1 MEKMADYKR
10 LNDVYSG
17 WLTSGIFSDLQNF
30 DVPWKD
36 KNINHDLDI
45 AYHGNHSGDKIV
57 SVIIDK
63 MLNDDGT
70 ISQDNRNKI
79 ASALFTVYGENWT
92 KLWDTT
98 VQEYNLLDNTDAYIT
113 ETTNTEQNTDTNN
126 NGTDTGTVTY
136 KQTGKDT
143 TTGTGTIAH
152 AVTGDDTTTQTGTV
166 TTGGKSTE
174 SSTAANSIYGFNS
187 GSASNADSQSR
198 SGNTEVNQTETRNTE
213 DKLTHNTTD
222 TETRNTTD
230 TVEHDTTNT
239 ETRDLQTGQTGSE
252 KVTGK
257 ITHETHRHGN
267 IGVTTNQQMLEEE
280 RKLWNWYFYTY
291 IFSDIDKFLTISVY

>member
-1 MEKMADYKR
+1 MTEYKT
-10 LNDVYSG
+10 LNDVYYS

-30 DVPWKD
+30 DIPWKD

-63 MLNDDGT
+63 MLNSDGT

-79 ASALFTVYGENWT
+79 ASALFTVYGENWK

-98 VQEYNLLDNTDAYIT
+98 IQDYNLLDNTDAYIT

-126 NGTDTGTVTY
+126 NGTDSGTVTHE
-136 KQTGKDT
+136 
-143 TTGTGTIAH
+143 I
-152 AVTGDDTTTQTGTV
+152 TGDDTTTQTGTV

-174 SSTAANSIYGFNS
+174 SSTNASSIYGFNS
-187 GSASNADSQSR
+187 EDASNADSQSLN
-198 SGNTEVNQTETRNTE
+198 GTTDVNQTETRDTT

-222 TETRNTTD
+222 TETR
-230 TVEHDTTNT
+230 
-239 ETRDLQTGQTGSE
+239 DLKSGQTGTE
-252 KVTGK
+252 KVTGT

-267 IGVTTNQQMLEEE
+267 IGVTTNQQMLREE
-280 RKLWNWYFYTY
+280 RELWNWYFYNYVFT
-291 IFSDIDKFLTISVY
+291 DIDKFLTISVY

>member
-1 MEKMADYKR
+1 MTDYKR

-17 WLTSGIFSDLQNF
+17 WLTSGIFTDLQNF

-57 SVIIDK
+57 SVLIDK
-63 MLNDDGT
+63 LLSDDGT
-70 ISQDNRNKI
+70 ISQENRNKI
-79 ASALFTVYGENWT
+79 ASSLFAVYGENWI
-92 KLWDTT
+92 KLWNTT

-113 ETTNTEQNTDTNN
+113 ETTNTEQNTNTNN

-136 KQTGKDT
+136 KQTGTDT
-143 TTGTGTIAH
+143 TTGTGTVTH
-152 AVTGDDTTTQTGTV
+152 AITGDDTTTNTGTV

-174 SSTAANSIYGFNS
+174 SSTDANSIYGFNS

-198 SGNTEVNQTETRNTE
+198 NGTTDVNQTETRNTE

-222 TETRNTTD
+222 TETRNITD
-230 TVEHDTTNT
+230 AVEHDTTNT
-239 ETRDLQTGQTGSE
+239 ETRDLKTGQTGTE
-252 KVTGK
+252 KVTGTV
-257 ITHETHRHGN
+257 THETHRHGN
-267 IGVTTNQQMLEEE
+267 IGVTTNQQMLEDE
-280 RKLWNWYFYTY
+280 RKLWNWYFYNYVFT
-291 IFSDIDKFLTISVY
+291 DIDKFLTIGVY

>member
-1 MEKMADYKR
+1 MTDYKR

-17 WLTSGIFSDLQNF
+17 WLTSGIFTDLQNF

-113 ETTNTEQNTDTNN
+113 ETTNTEQNTNSSN
-126 NGTDTGTVTY
+126 NGTDSGTVTY
-136 KQTGKDT
+136 KQTGTDT
-143 TTGTGTIAH
+143 TKGTGTVTH
-152 AVTGDDTTTQTGTV
+152 AITGDDTTKQTGTV
-166 TTGGKSTE
+166 TTGGQSTE
-174 SSTAANSIYGFNS
+174 SSTDASSIYGFNS
-187 GSASNADSQSR
+187 DSASDANSQS
-198 SGNTEVNQTETRNTE
+198 SNGTTNVNQTETRDTT
-213 DKLTHNTTD
+213 DKVTHNTTD
-222 TETRNTTD
+222 TETRDTTD
-230 TVEHDTTNT
+230 TLAHDTTNT
-239 ETRDLQTGQTGSE
+239 ETRDLQTGQTGTE
-252 KVTGK
+252 KVTGT

-280 RKLWNWYFYTY
+280 RKLWNWYFYNY

>member
-1 MEKMADYKR
+1 MEEYKK
-10 LNDVYSG
+10 LNDIYSN
-17 WLTSGIFSDLQNF
+17 WLMSGIFSDLQNF

-79 ASALFTVYGENWT
+79 ASALFTVYGENWV
-92 KLWDTT
+92 KLWNTT

-113 ETTNTEQNTDTNN
+113 ETTNTEQNTNSSN
-126 NGTDTGTVTY
+126 NGTDSGTVTY
-136 KQTGKDT
+136 KQTGTDT
-143 TTGTGTIAH
+143 TTGTGTVSH
-152 AVTGDDTTTQTGTV
+152 TTTGDDTTKQTGTV

-174 SSTAANSIYGFNS
+174 SSTDASSIYGFNS
-187 GSASNADSQSR
+187 NSASNADSQSR
-198 SGNTEVNQTETRNTE
+198 NGTTDVNQTETRDTT
-213 DKLTHNTTD
+213 DKVTHNTTD
-222 TETRNTTD
+222 TETRDITD
-230 TVEHDTTNT
+230 TLLHDTTNT
-239 ETRDLQTGQTGSE
+239 ETRDLKTGQTGSE
-252 KVTGK
+252 KVTGTV
-257 ITHETHRHGN
+257 THETHKHGN
-267 IGVTTNQQMLEEE
+267 IGVTTNQQMLDAE
-280 RKLWNWYFYTY
+280 RKLWNWYFYNY

>member
-1 MEKMADYKR
+1 MADYKR

-57 SVIIDK
+57 SVLIDK
-63 MLNDDGT
+63 LLNDDGT

-79 ASALFTVYGENWT
+79 ASSLFAVYGENWI
-92 KLWDTT
+92 KLWNTT

-113 ETTNTEQNTDTNN
+113 ETTNTEQNTNSSN

-136 KQTGKDT
+136 KQTGTDT
-143 TTGTGTIAH
+143 TTGTGTVTH
-152 AVTGDDTTTQTGTV
+152 AITGDDTTKQTGTV
-166 TTGGKSTE
+166 TTGGQSTE
-174 SSTAANSIYGFNS
+174 SSTDASSIYGFNS

-198 SGNTEVNQTETRNTE
+198 NGTTDVNQTETRNTE

-222 TETRNTTD
+222 TETRNTED
-230 TVEHDTTNT
+230 TLTHDTTNT
-239 ETRDLQTGQTGSE
+239 ETRDLQTGQTGTE
-252 KVTGK
+252 KVTGT

-267 IGVTTNQQMLEEE
+267 IGVTTNQQMLEDE
-280 RKLWNWYFYTY
+280 RKLWNWYFYNYVFT
-291 IFSDIDKFLTISVY
+291 DIDKFLTIGVY

>member
-1 MEKMADYKR
+1 MTDYKR

-45 AYHGNHSGDKIV
+45 AYHGNRSGDKIV

-79 ASALFTVYGENWT
+79 ASALFTVYGENWI
-92 KLWDTT
+92 KLWNTT
-98 VQEYNLLDNTDAYIT
+98 TQEYNLLDNTDAYIT
-113 ETTNTEQNTDTNN
+113 ETTNTEQNTNSSN

-136 KQTGKDT
+136 KQTGTDT
-143 TTGTGTIAH
+143 TTGTGTVSH
-152 AVTGDDTTTQTGTV
+152 TTTGDDTTKQTGTV
-166 TTGGKSTE
+166 TTGGQSTE
-174 SSTAANSIYGFNS
+174 SSTDASSIYGFNS
-187 GSASNADSQSR
+187 ASASNADSQSR
-198 SGNTEVNQTETRNTE
+198 NGTTDVNQTETRDTT
-213 DKLTHNTTD
+213 DKVSHNTTD
-222 TETRNTTD
+222 TETRDTTD

-239 ETRDLQTGQTGSE
+239 ETRDLKTGQSGTEKITG
-252 KVTGK
+252 T
-257 ITHETHRHGN
+257 ITHETHKHGN
-267 IGVTTNQQMLEEE
+267 IGVTTNQQMLEAE

-291 IFSDIDKFLTISVY
+291 VFTDIDKFLTISVY